1 MYRLVHRHV
10 YRHVYKHVMDMC
22 TYMCINMLI
31 DMCAEAKGLS
41 WSKEDYEAL
50 YSILPAAWKCDEW
63 PHIKAVIY

>member
-1 MYRLVHRHV
+1 
-10 YRHVYKHVMDMC
+10 MDMC